1 MEPLT
6 EAQWTKLFQDC
17 QRSAW
22 HLETHDL
29 YGVDDEKGRFAQFLA
44 TGQRDQ
50 VAEASDRR
58 HWLDLMRA
66 TTAAGR
72 QVRRARLVSEPLNDY
87 MRFCYLGSQL
97 NIDAGEDIRWLP
109 RAHASRVP
117 LPGNDFWLFDGTTVL
132 ASGCFDFAVS
142 EENGPMFLEC
152 NPNGQWAWLEAETG
166 QPIAAGFADLLEGN

>member
-6 EAQWTKLFQDC
+6 EAQWTNLFQDC
-17 QRSAW
+17 QQSAW

-29 YGVDDEKGRFAQFLA
+29 YGVDDEKGRFSQFLA

-50 VAEASDRR
+50 VAEASERR

-72 QVRRARLVSEPLNDY
+72 QVRRARLVCEPLNDY

-109 RAHASRVP
+109 RTHASRVP

-132 ASGCFDFAVS
+132 FNLFTGNGRSAGHELATDTDAV
-142 EENGPMFLEC
+142 ELCRNAFEA
-152 NPNGQWAWLEAETG
+152 AWDISVPHA
-166 QPIAAGFADLLEGN
+166 QYHPI